1 MEKLTE
7 ITRIFGEIIMNDKSE
22 LINSIE
28 NRLNADV
35 RLPHQA
41 CSIAYDIYVLMRK
54 YGLSNNNQVQELAT
68 KFVSLLPE
76 WELEDLIVRQV
87 QYAQRIADYDG
98 TLEYEEMHKL
108 FSLCDEIQ
116 ALEDLGLD
124 FNENLKKE
132 FEESIRSRFVR
143 EKRKAKLVAED
154 KNEGWKNG
162 FWWYRENLV

>member
-1 MEKLTE
+1 
-7 ITRIFGEIIMNDKSE
+7 MNDKSE

-28 NRLNADV
+28 DRLNANV

-41 CSIAYDIYVLMRK
+41 CSIAYDINVLIRK
-54 YGLSNNNQVQELAT
+54 HGLSNNNHIQELAT

-116 ALEDLGLD
+116 SLEDLGLD

-154 KNEGWKNG
+154 KNEKWKNG